1 MSHVSNERAEVDVRR
16 QQVLRASWAD
26 TASSGSIVNSS
37 SSAAVSDVHIQ
48 RYDAPSRLS
57 QNITRPIYPPS
68 CLPESPNF
76 HDAVARWKP
85 SPADRAPYPP
95 PSYRLPAAALN
106 GSIPYPGVVG
116 RGSTVVGR
124 GSTVVGRGS
133 TLCHVD
139 PVVRG
144 ACVACE
150 YIRHNARS
158 SRYEPYS
165 GMSRRGYAKSTHH
178 TADLRHT
185 AYY

>member
-1 MSHVSNERAEVDVRR
+1 MSHVMSHVTNHRAEVDVRR

-37 SSAAVSDVHIQ
+37 SSAASDVHIQ

-57 QNITRPIYPPS
+57 HNITRPLYPPS

-76 HDAVARWKP
+76 HDTAARWKP
-85 SPADRAPYPP
+85 TPADRGAPYPP
-95 PSYRLPAAALN
+95 PSYRLPAAPLN
-106 GSIPYPGVVG
+106 GSIPYPG
-116 RGSTVVGR
+116 VVGR

-165 GMSRRGYAKSTHH
+165 SASRRSYAKSTHH
-178 TADLRHT
+178 SAAELRHT